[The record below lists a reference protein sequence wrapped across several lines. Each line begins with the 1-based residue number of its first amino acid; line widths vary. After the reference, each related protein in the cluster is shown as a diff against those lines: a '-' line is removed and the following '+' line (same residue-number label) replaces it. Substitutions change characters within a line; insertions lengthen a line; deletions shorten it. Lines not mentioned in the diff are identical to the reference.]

1 MRRGSLV
8 LRLLL
13 VGAGATVLV
22 GGSKTL
28 RAQVIPPSNG
38 AESRLFV
45 PIVLSSFGLNNS
57 FFTSELTLTNRGATP
72 AALSLTYTSAFGGGE
87 GTATLNLEAGRQRV
101 IPDAISFLVGLG
113 IPIPATGNRGGTL
126 TVLFSGLTSPSDAGV
141 TVRTTTQA
149 NNGRVGRVCW
159 HPRSVGVE

>member
-1 MRRGSLV
+1 LRRGSLV

-72 AALSLTYTSAFGGGE
+72 AALSFTYTSAFGGGE

-113 IPIPATGNRGGTL
+113 VPIPTTGNRGSL
-126 TVLFSGLTSPSDAGV
+126 SRFSFRDLLRPRMQVSLSGPRLKRTADEPDSRMLASPQ
-141 TVRTTTQA
+141 R
-149 NNGRVGRVCW
+149 RR
-159 HPRSVGVE
+159 